1 MHAGVLR
8 RMASA
13 SRLGPAV
20 VSRRD
25 ARARSADAGSGRTG
39 PALGGRSAEES
50 AATDRGGIAGA
61 ELRHA
66 AHRARDALRSHLS
79 TALGLDR
86 RADSAMDAADTAAG
100 PSAVATERCPG
111 PGTLNCAMCLPLQ
124 EISISVNRNFGLAPP
139 PPLGRASTELRR
151 GSPKRRRRDGG
162 SPTSA
167 PAQPS

>member
-124 EISISVNRNFGLAPP
+124 EISISVNRNFGLDGERSPAAAHDCIS
-139 PPLGRASTELRR
+139 GRQVQRVM
-151 GSPKRRRRDGG
+151 
-162 SPTSA
+162 
-167 PAQPS
+167 PAGRLWTAVPQ

>member
-86 RADSAMDAADTAAG
+86 RAIRQWT
-100 PSAVATERCPG
+100 PPT
-111 PGTLNCAMCLPLQ
+111 PLQ
-124 EISISVNRNFGLAPP
+124 AR
-139 PPLGRASTELRR
+139 
-151 GSPKRRRRDGG
+151 
-162 SPTSA
+162 
-167 PAQPS
+167 